1 MQPEKELLKQKAR
14 RLLEQLLSVYTP
26 SGQEGQASEVF
37 ESIAEEFNLTLHVT
51 STNSFFLGDGEVL
64 LASHMDT
71 VSGYIPPKI
80 SDVEIRG
87 RGAVDAKGPLASM
100 ILASWI
106 MNERGCKVQVGALSD
121 EENRS
126 AGAREL
132 ISSGKR
138 FSHIIVGEPTN
149 TTHIAVEYRGLLRV
163 NVNCDGK
170 PEHSSSATENVILKY
185 LPAILET
192 SQLPSQYSSPSIVP
206 TIIKSGNSPNVTPGD
221 FYVHFDVRY
230 PYGITDK
237 DILSKISEKF
247 EGCNLSV
254 SEHIPPVKV
263 GPSTPA
269 VKALMRGLLQQGLKP
284 SLVRKGGTSDMN
296 LLYSITPSI
305 ATYGPGDSRL
315 EHTEFERITLDE
327 IYIAT
332 LTYVNALEEL
342 CLKH

>member
-1 MQPEKELLKQKAR
+1 MQLEKELLKQKAR
-14 RLLEQLLSVYTP
+14 KLLEQLLSVYTP
-26 SGQEGQASEVF
+26 SGQEGLAKGIFQN
-37 ESIAEEFNLTLHVT
+37 IADELNLNLYVT
-51 STNSFFLGDGEVL
+51 STNSFFLGDGEIL
-64 LASHMDT
+64 LASHIDT
-71 VSGYIPPKI
+71 VPGYIPPSI
-80 SDVEIRG
+80 SDNEITG

-121 EENRS
+121 EENKS

-132 ISSGKR
+132 VSSGKR

-149 TTHIAVEYRGLLRV
+149 TTHIAVEYRGLLRI
-163 NVNCDGK
+163 NVNCHGK
-170 PEHSSSATENVILKY
+170 PEHSSSATNNIILKY
-185 LPAILET
+185 IPAILES

-206 TIIKSGNSPNVTPGD
+206 TIVRSGDSPNVTPSD

-230 PYGITDK
+230 PYGISEG
-237 DILSKISEKF
+237 DIISKMSEKF
-247 EGCNLSV
+247 EGCDLTVGES
-254 SEHIPPVKV
+254 IPPVKV

-269 VKALMRGLLQQGLKP
+269 VRALMRGLLQQGVKP

-296 LLYSITPSI
+296 LLISITPSI

-342 CLKH
+342 CLKR